1 VVLAAMSRES
11 LLGGLRAPGT
21 PPIHQIGVVV
31 ASCDEAV
38 GRYAYF
44 DTTGELGFILE
55 VVEMP

>member
-1 VVLAAMSRES
+1 MSRES

-38 GRYAYF
+38 ERYAYF